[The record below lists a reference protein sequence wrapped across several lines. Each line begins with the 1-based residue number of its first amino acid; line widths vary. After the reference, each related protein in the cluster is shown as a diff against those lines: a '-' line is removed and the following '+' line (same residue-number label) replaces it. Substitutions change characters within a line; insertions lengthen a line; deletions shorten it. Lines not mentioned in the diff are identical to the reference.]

1 MTLPGLPK
9 AELQETLMRLERFH
23 EASLAEYQQKDAEY
37 NRLGQEIDELA
48 TSIKSIADS
57 IAVVRHK
64 LGLPQKPLQQIGAS
78 KSQSSDT
85 ADTTRTVMN
94 IVADKHDAGGITV
107 GEIYQALKDRG
118 IIITRMYL
126 HTILN
131 RKKNRQKKLEK
142 RGDKWFLTDKGK
154 EELGIEV

>member
-1 MTLPGLPK
+1 MTVPGLPK
-9 AELQETLMRLERFH
+9 AELQEILMRLERLH
-23 EASLAEYQQKDAEY
+23 EASLAEYQHKNMEY
-37 NRLGQEIDELA
+37 GRLGQEIDELA
-48 TSIKSIADS
+48 GSLTSIAGS
-57 IAVVRHK
+57 IAVVRQR
-64 LGLPQKPLQQIGAS
+64 LGLPHEPLPGIGTS

-94 IVADKHDAGGITV
+94 IVAGKHDAGGITV

-118 IIITRMYL
+118 IFITRMYL

-131 RKKNRQKKLEK
+131 RKKNRQKKLAK
-142 RGDKWFLTDKGK
+142 RDDKWFLTDKGK